1 MIDFAPKGKKL
12 GQYFLTDKNYIHRIT
27 DSIINSKPNHV
38 VEIGPGKGALTAILK
53 EEVSLDLIE
62 IDQDWVTVWRDRGVR
77 VFDQD
82 AAKFDYGALS
92 KQLSEKI
99 TVCGNLPYYATT
111 PILFQLSKYKNC
123 LSKVFVMVQKEVADR
138 MIAQPDTSNYGRLS
152 ITMQYWSNIK
162 VLFHLPPTVFY
173 PAPKV
178 KSTWLEITPK
188 TVI

>member
-1 MIDFAPKGKKL
+1 MFLEFLYNKLINLYFIYDRFCSKKVKKL

-53 EEVSLDLIE
+53 AEVSLDLIE

-99 TVCGNLPYYATT
+99 TVCGNLPYYALCNTY
-111 PILFQLSKYKNC
+111 IVSAFK
-123 LSKVFVMVQKEVADR
+123 
-138 MIAQPDTSNYGRLS
+138 I
-152 ITMQYWSNIK
+152 
-162 VLFHLPPTVFY
+162 
-173 PAPKV
+173 
-178 KSTWLEITPK
+178 
-188 TVI
+188 